1 MAKNIKKSLCVLLTV
16 TMIATLFIGCG
27 KKSSSNTT
35 TGQELVAMDDTKS
48 VELTYFY
55 WEDEYI
61 VDSLVEGW
69 NSVHPNATVTTHM
82 TTTSTNNQDIINL
95 ASSNSVPDVFW
106 IVGTPENFIKQG
118 LLYDM
123 SVMWDADSDAQN
135 VIGGVNDFEL
145 GKFGTSG
152 KWTTPVKFFP
162 TVMFLNLTTFQTLNH
177 DMPSYDWTWE
187 EFEDVVKD
195 MSTQYNGKQ
204 YFGISEACTVITL
217 YPIANDPDCIGEFGW
232 DGTSFD
238 LTDWADGLDLEK
250 EFIDRKYKSP
260 VPGGTSY
267 GSDDDYLVQ
276 LYGESLFTQDKGY
289 AAIRTDHW
297 WCWERYWN
305 DYSFYSNNTYFV
317 PYTMPHTEENQSSTN
332 MFATIDFGAI
342 SSATT
347 NPLESYYLLKYMTWG
362 ADGWNWK
369 LDHREEIR
377 NTAIV
382 ANGGNPDEF
391 WSGNADATDG
401 GEVIN
406 NCPITKDTE
415 VWNKY
420 KLLHPNAETGDDIAD
435 RLEAVNVDP
444 NARIEAFE
452 AFWENVLAGK
462 WTCYGS
468 QQIPGFDSWL
478 TSTYQKGEDF
488 AAGATGVEDAVIHYN
503 AGSASQFVQTLTDSA
518 NESAAEY
525 KAILDEMIQKTGGST
540 N

>member
-1 MAKNIKKSLCVLLTV
+1 MAKNIKKSLCLLLTV

-27 KKSSSNTT
+27 KKEGGTSAPKAQLNP
-35 TGQELVAMDDTKS
+35 MDDTKS
-48 VELTYFY
+48 LELTYFY
-55 WEDEYI
+55 WEDEHI
-61 VDSLVEGW
+61 VNSLEKGW
-69 NSVHPNATVTTHM
+69 AEAHPNAKLTTHM
-82 TTTSTNNQDIINL
+82 TTTGTNNQDILNL
-95 ASSNSVPDVFW
+95 ATSNSVPDVFW

-123 SVMWDADSDAQN
+123 SDMWGADEDAQN
-135 VIGGVNDFEL
+135 VIGGVNDFKL
-145 GKFGTSG
+145 GMFGTEG

-187 EFEDVVKD
+187 EFEEVVAD

-204 YFGISEACTVITL
+204 YFGISEACTVITF

-250 EFIDRKYKSP
+250 EFIDRKYKAP
-260 VPGGTSY
+260 VPDGTSY
-267 GSDDDYLVQ
+267 GDDNAYLTE
-276 LYGESLFTQDKGY
+276 LYGEVLHTQYKGY
-289 AAIRTDHW
+289 AAIRSDQW

-317 PYTMPHTEENQSSTN
+317 PYTMPHTEANKDSKN
-332 MFATIDFGAI
+332 LFATIDFGAI
-342 SSATT
+342 SSMTA

-369 LDHREEIR
+369 LDHREEIKK
-377 NTAIV
+377 TAIE
-382 ANGGNPDEF
+382 AAGGNPDGF
-391 WSGNADATDG
+391 WTGEADETTG

-406 NCPITKDTE
+406 NCPITKDKE
-415 VWNKY
+415 VWDKY
-420 KLLHPNAETGDDIAD
+420 KKFHPNSETGDELAD
-435 RLEAVNVDP
+435 KLKEVNVDP

-452 AFWENVLAGK
+452 AFWENVLASK

-478 TSTYQKGEDF
+478 YGPYFKGTDYV
-488 AAGATGVEDAVIHYN
+488 AGQEGVENAVIHGN

-518 NESAAEY
+518 NESAQEY
-525 KAILDEMIQKTGGST
+525 KQILDDMIQKQG